1 MIFLFKDE
9 INEEFMGF
17 KEVNEGDF
25 TWWNYVNMKSDIHTA
40 LGFAKFFYPDI
51 VRVEGCFL
59 LKDKFS
65 QKNFRRWKE
74 DSQNNKVTIE
84 KMMNLYQ
91 VKDFFHINV
100 NEEVTGDQIQ
110 ALGEVL
116 KQFWSLSFKDRFPNR
131 NIIVS
136 VFEEVD
142 GELFITVYE
151 Q

>member
-1 MIFLFKDE
+1 MFKDE
-9 INEEFMGF
+9 INEEFMAF
-17 KEVNEGDF
+17 KEANEGNF

-51 VRVEGCFL
+51 VEVEGCFL

-65 QKNFRRWKE
+65 QKNFSRWKE
-74 DSQNNKVTIE
+74 DYQNDKVTIE

-100 NEEVTGDQIQ
+100 GEKDLRDPIQ
-110 ALGEVL
+110 ALGEAL
-116 KQFWSLSFKDRFPNR
+116 RQFWSLSFKDRFPHR
-131 NIIVS
+131 NIVVS
-136 VFEEVD
+136 VFEEED
-142 GELFITVYE
+142 GELFITVHE